1 MSVIAEILSTTERR
15 HQRAAVARRMLDKAA
30 DVAPTLDW
38 AMLGLAPEWLA
49 LPEPALALLARRVGA
64 VLCAP
69 AVKLWIDGP
78 RIAAAR
84 TALGDAFLQAL
95 LAEHDVPAIEP
106 AGRPRLDAAEQVGA
120 LLQATG
126 AGVLLASLAPG
137 PLQRAASGVLGASVA
152 IAMPPAVA
160 HSLIARAH
168 ALEAMA

>member
-1 MSVIAEILSTTERR
+1 MSALAAIDAGTRR
-15 HQRAAVARRMLDKAA
+15 RQRAAIARRVLDKAPGA
-30 DVAPTLDW
+30 ASALDW
-38 AMLGLAPEWLA
+38 AMLGVAPEWLA

-84 TALGDAFLQAL
+84 AALGDAFLQAL
-95 LAEHDVPAIEP
+95 LAERDVPAIEP
-106 AGRPRLDAAEQVGA
+106 AGRPRLDAAEQVAA

-137 PLQRAASGVLGASVA
+137 ALQRAASDVLGPAVTL
-152 IAMPPAVA
+152 AMPPALA
-160 HSLIARAH
+160 HTLIARAQ
-168 ALEAMA
+168 ALEAHA